1 MEQWHT
7 ALGHLITTRA
17 KHATPPRVNCAA
29 LAALRTV
36 GCSNGKKTEKEV
48 ALAQRRPCSRRKR
61 VRSTSVSA
69 RLPAEQ
75 R

>member
-36 GCSNGKKTEKEV
+36 GCSNGKKN
-48 ALAQRRPCSRRKR
+48 
-61 VRSTSVSA
+61 
-69 RLPAEQ
+69 
-75 R
+75 